1 MAEQSTGR
9 NGMFSDMRGRQVA
22 GQFISMRISAS
33 IAPHAYARPT
43 AVAGRSHA
51 ARLHG
56 TKVPSVIKSAQP
68 KRECHQA
75 MSSVC
80 TTTARYRM
88 DTCAAAQAAPS
99 LGRTYGA
106 KEQRVKNVRL
116 GVLQSPGD

>member
-1 MAEQSTGR
+1 
-9 NGMFSDMRGRQVA
+9 MFSDMRGRQVA
-22 GQFISMRISAS
+22 GQFISVRVSSS

-43 AVAGRSHA
+43 AVAGTSHA

-68 KRECHQA
+68 KGECHQA

-80 TTTARYRM
+80 TTTAPGIAWIR
-88 DTCAAAQAAPS
+88 AAAQAAPS

-106 KEQRVKNVRL
+106 KEQRVKTSDWGFPAVA
-116 GVLQSPGD
+116 G